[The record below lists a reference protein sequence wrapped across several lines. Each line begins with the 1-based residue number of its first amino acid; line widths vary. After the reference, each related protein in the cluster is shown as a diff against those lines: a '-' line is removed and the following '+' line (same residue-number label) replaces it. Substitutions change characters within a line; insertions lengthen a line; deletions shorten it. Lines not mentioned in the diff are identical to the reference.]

1 VLVLPANEVG
11 NAPRMGFVI
20 GVQRKAT
27 IISVLDLDMSSLGN
41 GTKWDVLAVLHDSGQ
56 PLLMMV

>member
-1 VLVLPANEVG
+1 
-11 NAPRMGFVI
+11 MGFVI